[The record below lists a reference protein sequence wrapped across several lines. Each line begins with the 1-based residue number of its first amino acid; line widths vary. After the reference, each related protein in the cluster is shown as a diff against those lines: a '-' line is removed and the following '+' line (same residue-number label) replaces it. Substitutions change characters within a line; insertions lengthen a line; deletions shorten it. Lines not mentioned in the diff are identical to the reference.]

1 MTLEVDLRQGAQKMG
16 VELNDQA
23 CQKLMDYLALLQKWN
38 KVYNLSA
45 IRDPQDMLV
54 KHLLDS
60 LAVVPILKQAS
71 PTTLID
77 VGTGGGLPGIPLAI
91 MFPQVAVSLLDSNE
105 KKTRF
110 LVQVKAQLGLENVRV
125 LHTRVED
132 HSEQYEAVIS
142 RAFTA
147 LDNFVE
153 LTAPLLAENGT
164 WWAMKSQNLPAEMQ
178 ALPLGLVVK
187 KVHELQVPGL
197 DAKRYLVAL
206 EKTNKTLQGAR

>member
-1 MTLEVDLRQGAQKMG
+1 MTLEADLRQGAQALG
-16 VELNDQA
+16 VALNQQA

-45 IRDPQDMLV
+45 IRDPQEMLV
-54 KHLLDS
+54 KHLFDS
-60 LAVVPILKQAS
+60 LAVVPVLQQAAPKS
-71 PTTLID
+71 LID

-91 MFPQVAVSLLDSNE
+91 MFPDMAVSLLDSNE

-110 LVQVKAQLGLENVRV
+110 LVQVKAQLGLANVRV

-132 HSEQYEAVIS
+132 HAEHYDAVIS

-153 LTAPLLAENGT
+153 LTAPLLAQNGT

-178 ALPLGLVVK
+178 ALSADVTLK
-187 KVHELQVPGL
+187 KVYELQVPGL
-197 DAKRYLVAL
+197 DAERYLVAL
-206 EKTNKTLQGAR
+206 EKTSKTLQGAR

>member
-1 MTLEVDLRQGAQKMG
+1 MTLEADLRQGAQALG
-16 VELNDQA
+16 VELNHQA
-23 CQKLMDYLALLQKWN
+23 CQQLLDYLALLQKWN

-45 IRDPQDMLV
+45 IRDPQEMLV

-60 LAVVPILKQAS
+60 LAVVPVLQQAA
-71 PTTLID
+71 PKTLID

-91 MFPQVAVSLLDSNE
+91 VFPQLPVSLLDSNQ

-110 LVQVKAQLGLENVRV
+110 LVQVKAQLGLDNVRV

-132 HSEQYEAVIS
+132 HTEHYDAVIS

-147 LDNFVE
+147 LDNFVV
-153 LTAPLLAENGT
+153 LTESLLTESGT

-178 ALPLGLVVK
+178 ALPAWVQVNNVHNLV
-187 KVHELQVPGL
+187 VPGL
-197 DAKRYLVAL
+197 DAQRLLV
-206 EKTNKTLQGAR
+206 EMSKQGES

>member
-1 MTLEVDLRQGAQKMG
+1 MTLEADLRQGAQKMG
-16 VELNDQA
+16 VELNHQA
-23 CQKLMDYLALLQKWN
+23 CQQLLDYLALLQKWN

-60 LAVVPILKQAS
+60 LAVVPMLQQAT
-71 PTTLID
+71 PKTLID

-91 MFPQVAVSLLDSNE
+91 VFPQLPVSLLDSNQ

-110 LVQVKAQLGLENVRV
+110 LVQVKAQLGLANVRV

-132 HSEQYEAVIS
+132 HTEHYDAVIS

-147 LDNFVE
+147 LDNFVV
-153 LTAPLLAENGT
+153 LTEPLLAAKGT

-178 ALPLGLVVK
+178 ALPAWVQVNNVHNLV
-187 KVHELQVPGL
+187 VPGL
-197 DAKRYLVAL
+197 DAQRLLV
-206 EKTNKTLQGAR
+206 EMSKQGES